1 MGLVVLIDCP
11 ECGRTVSDQAEI
23 CTNCGYPIPQQTS
36 TPVPL
41 VGPPPNSSIAQRTT
55 PERGVSAGLTRTTSG
70 FLWGT
75 SGLYLIA
82 AAAFVWYLFVWNDWA
97 GQRSPPAAVVQSTT
111 ETEATA
117 FGFLSIALI
126 GYLVTAVIF
135 ITWFFQAYRAA
146 QSRGATARTWAAGW
160 AIGGWVIPFANF
172 VIPKLVMNE
181 VDRMSNP
188 EAGGPPIGD
197 RWRSMPRLESSD
209 TWWGL
214 FLLGALITAVG
225 SNWLPYADVK
235 GASYATA
242 LVLIACGMAA
252 TAGSGFAGVRMVR
265 TIGDRLADPDP
276 MAYGA
281 AVPSPDQVA
290 VSAWPSTD
298 REWIRGYEWTGY
310 EEQTVRCLSCRNDVS
325 FPAGLKRHGTHKI
338 AVPTG
343 DGARGH
349 PPTESLN
356 PDE

>member
-1 MGLVVLIDCP
+1 MALIDCP
-11 ECGRTVSDQAEI
+11 ECGGTVSDQAEI
-23 CTNCGYPIPQQTS
+23 CTNCGYPVAQQTS
-36 TPVPL
+36 APAPF
-41 VGPPPNSSIAQRTT
+41 VGPPPGSSIAQRTT

-97 GQRSPPAAVVQSTT
+97 GQRSPSAAVVQSTT

-135 ITWFFQAYRAA
+135 ITWFFQSYRAA

-188 EAGGPPIGD
+188 EAGDPPIGD
-197 RWRSMPRLESSD
+197 RWRPLPRLESSD

-214 FLLGALITAVG
+214 FLLGTLTTAVG

-235 GASYATA
+235 SASYATA

-252 TAGSGFAGVRMVR
+252 VAGSGFAAGRMVR
-265 TIGDRLADPDP
+265 TIGDRLPDPDP
-276 MAYGA
+276 LAYDA
-281 AVPSPDQVA
+281 AVPSPNQVA

-298 REWIRGYEWTGY
+298 REWIRGYEWMGY
-310 EEQTVRCLSCRNDVS
+310 EEQTVRCLSCRKDVS

-343 DGARGH
+343 DETPGR
-349 PPTESLN
+349 PPTESRN
-356 PDE
+356 PGE

>member
-1 MGLVVLIDCP
+1 VALIDCP

-23 CTNCGYPIPQQTS
+23 CTNCGYPVAQQTS

-97 GQRSPPAAVVQSTT
+97 GQRSPSAAVVQSTT

-197 RWRSMPRLESSD
+197 RWRSLPRLESSD

-214 FLLGALITAVG
+214 FLLGALTTAVG

-252 TAGSGFAGVRMVR
+252 TAGSGFAGGRMVR

-310 EEQTVRCLSCRNDVS
+310 EEQTVRCLSCRDDVS

-343 DGARGH
+343 DGACGH

>member
-1 MGLVVLIDCP
+1 MALIDCP
-11 ECGRTVSDQAEI
+11 ECGKPVSDQAEA
-23 CTNCGYPIPQQTS
+23 CVNCGYPVGAEPAARSGTVPSFGSQQSIP
-36 TPVPL
+36 PVPAR
-41 VGPPPNSSIAQRTT
+41 VK
-55 PERGVSAGLTRTTSG
+55 GVSAGLTRSTAG

-97 GQRSPPAAVVQSTT
+97 GQRSPSAAVVQSTT

-117 FGFLSIALI
+117 FGFLSIAVI
-126 GYLVTAVIF
+126 GYLVTAIIF

-146 QSRGATARTWAAGW
+146 ASRGAGGRTWAAGW

-188 EAGGPPIGD
+188 EAGDPPIDD
-197 RWRSMPRLESSD
+197 RWKSLSRLEASD

-214 FLLGALITAVG
+214 FLLGAITTAIG

-235 GASYATA
+235 SASYATA
-242 LVLIACGMAA
+242 VIILACGMAA
-252 TAGSGFAGVRMVR
+252 TAGSGFAAGKMVR
-265 TIGDRLADPDP
+265 AIGDRLLAADPTEY
-276 MAYGA
+276 AA
-281 AVPSPDQVA
+281 AVLASGQVPDT
-290 VSAWPSTD
+290 AWPTATD

-310 EEQTVRCLSCRNDVS
+310 AEETVRCLSCRKDVS
-325 FPAGLKRHGTHKI
+325 FPDGLKRHGTHKI

-343 DGARGH
+343 N
-349 PPTESLN
+349 EN
-356 PDE
+356 PG